1 MRGRGAP
8 RVHRAA
14 RARPDDASTA
24 AADGGH
30 QGDRGGRPRGF
41 LPRLARVA
49 PRLVLGQPRPDR
61 EPQGDRLGAGPHGGG
76 QGDARRGPRVEAHR
90 RDAAPP
96 RPRRRRRVLGRA
108 LSMGGRETRSSVPL
122 VQAVDRPGRRDDA
135 DHPAAIGRW
144 VRRGRRRRRR
154 RRRVRRRFM
163 SPRGASRAASAAQ
176 GDAGGVVRQRR
187 SLWISRRG
195 RVRRGEGDVRG
206 RGRERAGQGGRA
218 VRATR
223 AARAA
228 GGGERVARVRAAEV
242 GVPVAGRRRGVPL
255 RRRVRR

>member
-1 MRGRGAP
+1 MRSRGAP

-14 RARPDDASTA
+14 RARPDDARTA

-49 PRLVLGQPRPDR
+49 PGLVLGQPRPDR

-76 QGDARRGPRVEAHR
+76 QGDARRGPGAEAHR

-108 LSMGGRETRSSVPL
+108 LRMGGRETRASVPL
-122 VQAVDRPGRRDDA
+122 VQAVDRPGRRDDS
-135 DHPAAIGRW
+135 DHPARRGCR
-144 VRRGRRRRRR
+144 VRRRQRRGRRRF
-154 RRRVRRRFM
+154 V
-163 SPRGASRAASAAQ
+163 SPRGASRPESAAE
-176 GDAGGVVRQRR
+176 GDAGGVVRERR
-187 SLWISRRG
+187 GVRLSRRR
-195 RVRRGEGDVRG
+195 RVRRGERDVRRRG
-206 RGRERAGQGGRA
+206 RGRASQGGRA
-218 VRATR
+218 VRASR
-223 AARAA
+223 AARAG
-228 GGGERVARVRAAEV
+228 GGGERVARVRAAAV